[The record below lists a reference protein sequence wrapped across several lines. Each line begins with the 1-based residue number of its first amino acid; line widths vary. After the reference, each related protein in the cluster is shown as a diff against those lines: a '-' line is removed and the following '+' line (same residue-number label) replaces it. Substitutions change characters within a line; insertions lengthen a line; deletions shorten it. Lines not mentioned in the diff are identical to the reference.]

1 MQSAGLETRDTADLE
16 VCAMFLRLC
25 VWNHPAFSTGLA
37 EISSIRSIGR
47 NIKLTLAAPNKSY
60 EQEEQHQE
68 TNSKCPTSSLT

>member
-1 MQSAGLETRDTADLE
+1 MACQSKDSKKIQA
-16 VCAMFLRLC
+16 
-25 VWNHPAFSTGLA
+25 GLA

-68 TNSKCPTSSLT
+68 TNSKCPTSSLA